1 MALLWKVRMLGPQLV
16 VKLLGNRP
24 WMVWALKETPACN
37 PVWSS
42 LCFQSTN
49 TWEEAA
55 MLFYFNELCPL
66 PSALLW
72 RVETPS
78 SNSPAPLGLLLWGS
92 SSYKERNS
100 QDWQRLSDS
109 GRMEGAFL
117 VLSSPQHQHKDTLSA
132 ACLLGE
138 ATRWKSPHSTA
149 PHITA
154 AVSFLRCHWS

>member
-66 PSALLW
+66 PCCEGLKHPVQTAPPHLGCFCGVVPVTRKGTRRTGRDW
-72 RVETPS
+72 VTVEEWKVPSWCWAPPNINIRTHCQQPASWERQHVENHHTPQ
-78 SNSPAPLGLLLWGS
+78 PHT
-92 SSYKERNS
+92 
-100 QDWQRLSDS
+100 
-109 GRMEGAFL
+109 
-117 VLSSPQHQHKDTLSA
+117 SPQLCPS
-132 ACLLGE
+132 
-138 ATRWKSPHSTA
+138 
-149 PHITA
+149 
-154 AVSFLRCHWS
+154 